1 MQEEQGTKQIT
12 YQFSVGI
19 GSLEEENSILS
30 TGLKE
35 TLKSN
40 REKFETK
47 VREINRAFRFLKF
60 VQGFI
65 NDEDV
70 LPLQNEQ
77 VILSN

>member
-40 REKFETK
+40 CEKFETK